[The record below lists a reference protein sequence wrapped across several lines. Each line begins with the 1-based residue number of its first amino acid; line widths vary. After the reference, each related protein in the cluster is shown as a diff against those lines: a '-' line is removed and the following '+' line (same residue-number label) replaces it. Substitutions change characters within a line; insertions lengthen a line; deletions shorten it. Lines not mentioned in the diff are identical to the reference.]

1 MARLVE
7 VTTDNMEEIFDQ
19 MVDAQADEL
28 KKEQNTA
35 DDKKSVVDVL
45 TKFRSYIKSL
55 RFDLKCRQ
63 KAKDKGYSY
72 KNYKIFKR
80 GIVKTILQKIADVF
94 GLAVCVVGDILTYAV
109 EFLSC
114 IICRMVNFTVGIC
127 RKLINVLTLN
137 CGTVL

>member
-1 MARLVE
+1 MIDIEMSNMDE
-7 VTTDNMEEIFDQ
+7 VFDK
-19 MVDAQADEL
+19 MVDEQAEQL
-28 KKEQNTA
+28 KKEKDTA
-35 DDKKSVVDVL
+35 DDKKSAVDVL
-45 TKFRSYIKSL
+45 SKFRNYITSIK
-55 RFDLKCRQ
+55 FDLKCR
-63 KAKDKGYSY
+63 KLAKDKGYSY

-80 GIVKTILQKIADVF
+80 GIVHNILQKIADVF